1 MTTHYNLIK
10 TLVIVLIPLIN
21 LILPNSVKKKIG
33 TTKNYSLKSE
43 RFHHEISNNI
53 DLPELWGEIKY
64 QVVTNQYGMRIG
76 KNYKIDKNKP
86 SMGFMGDSFVYGSG
100 INYDGHFIQNLIDK
114 NGNEI
119 PADFDPTELCQKV
132 VIGWEDVFITNEKD
146 IMNLIDKKLPLPAYD
161 LLLQNS
167 HILNLLD
174 SSQSISVTERQS
186 YILKLRTMSN
196 KIAESYI
203 EIRKDLGFP
212 LDKKQ
217 YEK

>member
-1 MTTHYNLIK
+1 MKKNSHTLTLKEIIK
-10 TLVIVLIPLIN
+10 T
-21 LILPNSVKKKIG
+21 KDKFQK
-33 TTKNYSLKSE
+33 SL
-43 RFHHEISNNI
+43 
-53 DLPELWGEIKY
+53 
-64 QVVTNQYGMRIG
+64 
-76 KNYKIDKNKP
+76 NK
-86 SMGFMGDSFVYGSG
+86 
-100 INYDGHFIQNLIDK
+100 L
-114 NGNEI
+114 
-119 PADFDPTELCQKV
+119 
-132 VIGWEDVFITNEKD
+132 FITNEKD
-146 IMNLIDKKLPLPAYD
+146 IINLIDKKLPLPAYD